1 MAIAEKHRLAGEVVH
16 NRYTDVGQVI
26 EKIDQHAAPPLTAK
40 LIARFKAVKELIG
53 TVSNS

>member
-1 MAIAEKHRLAGEVVH
+1 VAIAEKHRLAGEVVH